1 MQWRQQMILKRA
13 RALSWPACDHPQTAV
28 PPRPTLR
35 KEEQKKRR
43 KKKNPKKSGMDQGVT
58 QLNGLQEDQGGR
70 RSDDTFGKFS
80 GSESQGWQTVIIST
94 LASPY
99 LTISWNL
106 TTYSTEGAWVGVTDS
121 KGQPRSNTKGNQV
134 NVHRVNHSQFSSQT
148 CSQVTKV
155 SSTAALANLIYFW
168 FKRWG
173 NRMRCLLRWNWN
185 PSIGYWENGEPCL
198 SLWRLPASGQSG
210 HQIPSSRELSTPL

>member
-1 MQWRQQMILKRA
+1 
-13 RALSWPACDHPQTAV
+13 
-28 PPRPTLR
+28 
-35 KEEQKKRR
+35 
-43 KKKNPKKSGMDQGVT
+43 
-58 QLNGLQEDQGGR
+58 
-70 RSDDTFGKFS
+70 
-80 GSESQGWQTVIIST
+80 VIIST

-173 NRMRCLLRWNWN
+173 KQDEVPLEVELKSKYWILGKWRTLSFSLET
-185 PSIGYWENGEPCL
+185 PSIWSIRSSNSFFARTLYAIIKAE
-198 SLWRLPASGQSG
+198 G
-210 HQIPSSRELSTPL
+210 HHPLRRS